1 MEYKE
6 MSVMLNRVD
15 AINRISCGNIE
26 TGEIILAMFN
36 ELYGT
41 RFGFLAERVVRF
53 DNPDGSVAERY
64 AHCHDV
70 HAELWSK
77 LWEMERK
84 GEAL

>member
-6 MSVMLNRVD
+6 MNTMLHRVDTINRVAFED
-15 AINRISCGNIE
+15 IE
-26 TGEIILAMFN
+26 RGEALLAMFN

-41 RFGFLAERVVRF
+41 KFGFLARRVVRF
-53 DNPDGSVAERY
+53 DKPDGSVAERY

-70 HAELWSK
+70 HAELWSR
-77 LWEMERK
+77 LWKMERK